1 MKKFLV
7 FFSAVM
13 VLASCS
19 VNRAAVSTTSVQ
31 APVVSTTIV
40 SLEVAKKPITYT
52 YHPNRQERRLSVSQ
66 LVSNATYEAL
76 QKQTNA
82 DELVKVSYYLN
93 GKAGLFGFVKVKSV
107 TITGYPATYKNF
119 REPDANDRENIDAV
133 YNAVTTVKVK

>member
-1 MKKFLV
+1 MKKFFVL
-7 FFSAVM
+7 FSAVM

-31 APVVSTTIV
+31 TPVVSTTIV

-66 LVSNATYEAL
+66 LVNNATYEAL
-76 QKQTNA
+76 QKQSNA
-82 DELVKVSYYLN
+82 DELVKVSYYVN
-93 GKAGLFGFVKVKSV
+93 GKTGLLGIVKVRSV